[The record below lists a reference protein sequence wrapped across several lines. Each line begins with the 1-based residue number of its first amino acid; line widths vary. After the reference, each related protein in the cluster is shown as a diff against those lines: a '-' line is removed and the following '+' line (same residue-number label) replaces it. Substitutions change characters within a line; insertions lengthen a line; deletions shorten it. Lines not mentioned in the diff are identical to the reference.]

1 MTQTLSIAQ
10 VITKMKEE
18 NGTCFAPQSKPCQ
31 VLTSQ
36 RNLPAESRQVLAY
49 LQKYPTIEDFFK
61 VFNPKRQLYICQ
73 YPAYCITGPSPTL
86 AQIDIMYGPFTSAK
100 WLVPLIADVSLCC
113 GLKEDASED
122 QLQLTATA
130 ILERYKWL
138 KAGELMLFFFNFK
151 AGFYERFYS
160 YFDPQAI
167 IRSMKPF
174 LQKRNLAIDAYERD
188 LSTYKGVP
196 Q

>member
-1 MTQTLSIAQ
+1 M
-10 VITKMKEE
+10 
-18 NGTCFAPQSKPCQ
+18 
-31 VLTSQ
+31 
-36 RNLPAESRQVLAY
+36 LAY

-61 VFNPKRQLYICQ
+61 VFNSKRQLYICQ
-73 YPAYCITGPSPTL
+73 YPAYCITGSSPTL
-86 AQIDIMYGPFTSAK
+86 TQIDIMYGPFASAK

-160 YFDPQAI
+160 YFDPQTI
-167 IRSMKPF
+167 IRSMKLF
-174 LQKRNLAIDAYERD
+174 LQERNYVIVAILTKNMRRFCADFGILR
-188 LSTYKGVP
+188 
-196 Q
+196 

>member
-1 MTQTLSIAQ
+1 L
-10 VITKMKEE
+10 
-18 NGTCFAPQSKPCQ
+18 N
-31 VLTSQ
+31 
-36 RNLPAESRQVLAY
+36 
-49 LQKYPTIEDFFK
+49 
-61 VFNPKRQLYICQ
+61 
-73 YPAYCITGPSPTL
+73 PSPTL
-86 AQIDIMYGPFTSAK
+86 IKVDIVCGPFISAK
-100 WLVPLIADVSLCC
+100 WPIPLIADVSLCC
-113 GLKEDASED
+113 GLKEDASEE

-167 IRSMKPF
+167 IRSMKLF
-174 LQKRNLAIDAYERD
+174 LQERNLAIDAYERD